1 MRAIID
7 PNLPFAPL
15 QGMIQGNEMPV
26 AWKLGWKMELGL
38 DKKVALVTGASR
50 GIGAA
55 IAAELAREGMH
66 LCLVARDSEK
76 LQEVAAS
83 LRKTTQID
91 TLSYAADLRDPA
103 AAKNAVAA
111 AVARAGRLDLLV
123 NNAGATKRAD
133 FFSLTE
139 EDWQDGFALKFHGY
153 VRMTRAAWPHL
164 RQTNGSIVN
173 IVGIGSRTGSA
184 EFTIGGSVNV
194 ALLNFTKAM
203 ADIGIQQGVRVNAIN
218 PGLIETD
225 RFTRNVERVMRERTM
240 SRNEAVSFLLS
251 SHGTTRVGR
260 PDEVGALVAYLASS
274 KADFIQGSVID
285 IDGGA
290 TRSL

>member
-1 MRAIID
+1 
-7 PNLPFAPL
+7 
-15 QGMIQGNEMPV
+15 
-26 AWKLGWKMELGL
+26 MELELNG
-38 DKKVALVTGASR
+38 KVALVTGANR

-66 LCLVARDSEK
+66 VCLVARDPVK
-76 LQEVAAS
+76 LQEVADS
-83 LRKTTQID
+83 LVKTANIGAQVFP
-91 TLSYAADLRDPA
+91 ADLRDPEA
-103 AAKNAVAA
+103 PARAVAA
-111 AVARAGRLDLLV
+111 AVGHFGRLDLLV

-133 FFSLTE
+133 FFTLTE

-164 RQTNGSIVN
+164 RAAGGSIVN
-173 IVGIGSRTGSA
+173 IVGIGSRAGSA

-218 PGLIETD
+218 PGLIATD
-225 RFTRNVERVMRERTM
+225 RFTRNVERVMRERGFT
-240 SRNEAVSFLLS
+240 RDEALTFLVS
-251 SHGTTRVGR
+251 SHRTTRVGQ
-260 PDEVGALVAYLASS
+260 PEEIGAMVAYLASS
-274 KADFIQGSVID
+274 KADFIQGSIID
-285 IDGGA
+285 VDGGA